1 MTVFIV
7 LDLQVGGWTQSRG
20 RKLQLN
26 PVFAHSLEISLT
38 NAQCSLNLSP
48 CLALLLCPETHSG
61 LLELKFCCSVNS
73 SGSEVTDEFGGCHG
87 FGESSMR
94 NDTAPLLE
102 VQCGKPIGIPLINSK
117 SGHRLLY
124 LDTVH
129 FQKPPRLI
137 CKAPHM
143 SCGRL
148 CACVLCVGLFS
159 SRLSC

>member
-73 SGSEVTDEFGGCHG
+73 SGSEVTDEFGGWHWDV
-87 FGESSMR
+87 FQTVIVFFLLLRVPAVLRRSSLSR
-94 NDTAPLLE
+94 GGRGCAE
-102 VQCGKPIGIPLINSK
+102 RHRQCRPAGRSSLC
-117 SGHRLLY
+117 
-124 LDTVH
+124 
-129 FQKPPRLI
+129 PREW
-137 CKAPHM
+137 
-143 SCGRL
+143 G
-148 CACVLCVGLFS
+148 
-159 SRLSC
+159 

>member
-73 SGSEVTDEFGGCHG
+73 SGSEVTDEFGGWHWDVFQTVIVFFFCCCG
-87 FGESSMR
+87 FPQFSGGPASPEEGEGALSVTGSADPR
-94 NDTAPLLE
+94 EGAHSARENGVNCPPLKL
-102 VQCGKPIGIPLINSK
+102 
-117 SGHRLLY
+117 
-124 LDTVH
+124 
-129 FQKPPRLI
+129 
-137 CKAPHM
+137 
-143 SCGRL
+143 
-148 CACVLCVGLFS
+148 LFS
-159 SRLSC
+159 EAHNLARI